1 MTRMRCFFNLGR
13 TLRLALWLAVLMLP
27 LSATAEPGAAKLAD
41 CAKRGDFNAVL
52 QLLKNDAPTPGD
64 PAVAS
69 LIGHINQY
77 QQHIAAAQ
85 ATKQKNHDEALAK
98 VRQEFE
104 AGKIEDAL
112 IAAIDAH
119 SLAADPAATLE
130 DPTVAQV
137 ISQAR
142 DRAEAVEKDG
152 DWVEALNLYREL
164 DLLFEDQGTYRDDLR
179 RTARHIRVLQL
190 YAPQELEKLYQK
202 YADRRDDQKPLR
214 VEPEAWQRKLEQV
227 SLSMLRQALAQA
239 ARKHIDAG
247 GYGPLM
253 KGAVADLKVLLNTEA
268 LSQTFPGMADRD
280 KLTRFKDELD
290 RIAAELDKDNG
301 SDIHYLD
308 TLRLIERVLN
318 ANHDT
323 VNLPEQVI
331 VYELAEGAVGTL
343 DDFSAIIWPDDVA
356 EFSRSTQGTFTGV
369 GIQIR
374 RNGRLIVVSPL
385 PNTPA
390 QRAGIKAGDVIATVD
405 GLSTDAWS
413 LDRAVNEI
421 TGEIGT
427 VVTLGI
433 ERQGVSD
440 MINVPIKRERIA
452 IESILGWQRDQ
463 NNNWSYWLDRDSG
476 IGYIR
481 LTQFIPQTADDLDA
495 AVAQL
500 MKDPN
505 FSGLILDLRFNP
517 GGLLSSAID
526 ICDRFISQGTIV
538 STVSAD
544 GEQNDERSADPRV
557 TYPRFPVVVLINQG
571 SASAS
576 EIVSGALQDYHRA
589 TIVGTRSFGK
599 GSVQDLFPL
608 EHGEAYLKLTTQYYR
623 LPGGRIIHH
632 KPNAVTWGIQP
643 DVVVEMTDRQ
653 VAEALQMRQ
662 DLDVIRDP
670 SDPIAASPPADSS
683 PADGSAIDLN
693 GIDLNKLDSDATPP
707 EELAAETDDGK
718 TTSEASAPEQRKPA
732 VTASALLDDGV
743 DLQLENALLLLR
755 TQLFADHVALARNP

>member
-1 MTRMRCFFNLGR
+1 MRWFCNLGR
-13 TLRLALWLAVLMLP
+13 TLRLALWLAAALLLP
-27 LSATAEPGAAKLAD
+27 RIASADPGAAKLAD
-41 CAKRGDFNAVL
+41 CAKRGDFAAVL
-52 QLLKNDAPTPGD
+52 QLLQTTSPSPGD

-77 QQHIAAAQ
+77 QQHVADAL
-85 ATKQKNHDEALAK
+85 ATRQKNHDEAMAK

-119 SLAADPAATLE
+119 ALAAEPTDVLNDP
-130 DPTVAQV
+130 VVSQV

-142 DRAEAVEKDG
+142 QRAAAVEQEG

-164 DLLFEDQGTYRDDLR
+164 DLLFEEQGTYRDDLR

-190 YAPQELEKLYQK
+190 YAPQQLEKLYLK
-202 YADRRDDQKPLR
+202 YAERRDDDQPLR

-227 SLSMLRQALAQA
+227 SLPMLRQALAQA

-247 GYGPLM
+247 GYSPLM
-253 KGAVADLKVLLNTEA
+253 KGAVANLKIVLNTDA
-268 LSQTFPGMADRD
+268 LSRTFPGLADRD
-280 KLTRFKDELD
+280 KLTRFRDELD
-290 RIAAELDKDNG
+290 RIRAQLDSNG
-301 SDIHYLD
+301 SADIHYLD
-308 TLRLIERVLN
+308 TLRLIERILN
-318 ANHDT
+318 ANRDT
-323 VNLPEQVI
+323 VNLPEQVV
-331 VYELAEGAVGTL
+331 VYELAEGAIGTL
-343 DDFSAIIWPDDVA
+343 DDFSAVIWPDDVA

-374 RNGRLIVVSPL
+374 RNGKLIVVSPL

-421 TGEIGT
+421 TGEVGT
-427 VVTLGI
+427 TVTLGI
-433 ERQGVSD
+433 ERTGLTELID
-440 MINVPIKRERIA
+440 VPIRRERIA
-452 IESILGWQRDQ
+452 IESILGWQRDE
-463 NNNWSYWLDRDSG
+463 NNNWSYWLDRQSG
-476 IGYIR
+476 IGYVR

-500 MKDPN
+500 IKDPN
-505 FSGLILDLRFNP
+505 FSSLILDLRFNP

-526 ICDRFISQGTIV
+526 ISDRFISQGTIV

-544 GEQNDERSADPRV
+544 GGQNDERSADARN
-557 TYPRFPVVVLINQG
+557 TYPRFPLVVLINQG

-589 TIVGTRSFGK
+589 TIVGARSFGK

-632 KPNAVTWGIQP
+632 KPDATTWGIEP
-643 DVVVEMTDRQ
+643 DVVVEMTDHQ

-662 DLDVIRDP
+662 DLDVIRDTADTRSEP
-670 SDPIAASPPADSS
+670 LPVTSSPP
-683 PADGSAIDLN
+683 DGRELDLN
-693 GIDLNKLDSDATPP
+693 EMDLNKFNSDAMPP
-707 EELAAETDDGK
+707 DESAADTAVKPADESPATQ
-718 TTSEASAPEQRKPA
+718 QRKPA

-743 DLQLENALLLLR
+743 DLQLESALLLLR
-755 TQLFADHVALARNP
+755 TQLFADHVALASSK